1 MVGEISEEIRIMAEQ
16 EKSKTQKIN
25 VYLLLLLP
33 AILSLAVSITSLLY
47 QFGQKIFDLN
57 NTCYYIFVSA
67 ESNETDE
74 AKDAEVFQK
83 IVDILAE
90 NNLTGFTILKNDLGA
105 EDGGCRALLCFRNGD
120 DFSCNCSANENC
132 HRHRYFVLGSI

>member
-1 MVGEISEEIRIMAEQ
+1 MAEQ

-74 AKDAEVFQK
+74 AKDAEVF
-83 IVDILAE
+83 
-90 NNLTGFTILKNDLGA
+90 
-105 EDGGCRALLCFRNGD
+105 
-120 DFSCNCSANENC
+120 
-132 HRHRYFVLGSI
+132 